1 MPNTP
6 TTTSSNFYLTYIKL
20 RFFTK
25 VRRFLQPKA
34 KSKEQFKPSD
44 QPGIDSELLIV
55 IEEGEKGI
63 MGKEVDKDSGW
74 MVLQK
79 SVKKLHF
86 GSWDEKEVAAEEI
99 KRLAKEDLKRRK
111 LMAELGV
118 IPPLVAMVG
127 GSEAVLRRQRLA
139 VQTLTELGNGS
150 LTNKALM
157 VEAGILSKLPQ
168 KTDNVDGNTRQEF
181 AELILSI
188 SSLANTQYNMDS
200 SRIIPFAVSILDSSN
215 SSVETKCTCLGTLY
229 NISSVLENSASLATN
244 GTVTTLLRLSSSL
257 KEVSE
262 KALATLGNLV
272 VTLMGKK
279 AMEENPM
286 VPQSLI
292 EIMTWEEKPKCQEL
306 SVYILMILAH
316 QSSVQ
321 REKMA
326 KAGIV
331 PVLLEVALLSSSLA
345 QKRALKLLQWFK
357 DGRYGRL
364 WRSKSV
370 SFTPLQNNTP
380 GKACSRDSQCGRRK
394 GPQCLPIS
402 TPF

>member
-1 MPNTP
+1 
-6 TTTSSNFYLTYIKL
+6 
-20 RFFTK
+20 
-25 VRRFLQPKA
+25 
-34 KSKEQFKPSD
+34 
-44 QPGIDSELLIV
+44 
-55 IEEGEKGI
+55 
-63 MGKEVDKDSGW
+63 
-74 MVLQK
+74 
-79 SVKKLHF
+79 
-86 GSWDEKEVAAEEI
+86 
-99 KRLAKEDLKRRK
+99 
-111 LMAELGV
+111 
-118 IPPLVAMVG
+118 
-127 GSEAVLRRQRLA
+127 
-139 VQTLTELGNGS
+139 
-150 LTNKALM
+150 
-157 VEAGILSKLPQ
+157 
-168 KTDNVDGNTRQEF
+168 
-181 AELILSI
+181 
-188 SSLANTQYNMDS
+188 MDS
-200 SRIIPFAVSILDSSN
+200 SSIIPFVVSILDSSN

-316 QSSVQ
+316 QSCVQ

-331 PVLLEVALLSSSLA
+331 PVLLEVALLGSSLA

-357 DGRYGRL
+357 DERQRKMGPHSGPQVGRVPIDSSPMSPRAVDESKKLMTKIVKQSLYKNMETITSRANGGSDSSTL
-364 WRSKSV
+364 KSLVVSSSSKS
-370 SFTPLQNNTP
+370 
-380 GKACSRDSQCGRRK
+380 
-394 GPQCLPIS
+394 LPY
-402 TPF
+402 